1 MRFIDKKFSKAA
13 GTKLRDGVI
22 AGLLLSAAAVIPS
35 AMAGNDPIV
44 SHRIGPVV
52 ASADGH
58 WLVWQ
63 QQDIDSGNRASR
75 QALASLWTLDLTTE
89 GAKPASLISA
99 VAHNARAP
107 VFSGTDNW
115 IYFISDMSGTEQLW
129 RVDPVEGIPE
139 QVSR

>member
-1 MRFIDKKFSKAA
+1 MDKEFSKAA
-13 GTKLRDGVI
+13 GMTFRGCVLT
-22 AGLLLSAAAVIPS
+22 GLLFSAAAAMPF
-35 AMAGNDPIV
+35 AMAGNDPIA
-44 SHRIGPVV
+44 SHRVGPVV

-63 QQDIDSGNRASR
+63 QHDIDRSSR
-75 QALASLWTLDLTTE
+75 QSLASLWTLDLTTE

-99 VAHNARAP
+99 IGHNAQAP
-107 VFSGTDNW
+107 VFSGADNW
-115 IYFISDMSGTEQLW
+115 IYFTSDMSGTEQLW

>member
-1 MRFIDKKFSKAA
+1 MRSMNKEFSKAA
-13 GTKLRDGVI
+13 GMTFRGCVFAGV
-22 AGLLLSAAAVIPS
+22 LLSAAVVMPF
-35 AMAGNDPIV
+35 AMAGNDPIA

-63 QQDIDSGNRASR
+63 QQDIDRASR
-75 QALASLWTLDLTTE
+75 QRLASLWTLDLTRE

-99 VAHNARAP
+99 VGHNAHDP
-107 VFSGTDNW
+107 VFSGADNW
-115 IYFISDMSGTEQLW
+115 IYFTSDMSGTEQLW

>member
-1 MRFIDKKFSKAA
+1 MAHDAVAA
-13 GTKLRDGVI
+13 
-22 AGLLLSAAAVIPS
+22 
-35 AMAGNDPIV
+35 
-44 SHRIGPVV
+44 HRIGPVV

-63 QQDIDSGNRASR
+63 QQDVDRASR
-75 QALASLWTLDLTTE
+75 QRLASLWTLDLTTA

-99 VAHNARAP
+99 VAHNAHDP
-107 VFSGTDNW
+107 VFSGADNR
-115 IYFISDMSGTEQLW
+115 IYFTSDMSGTEQLW